1 MSAMH
6 EIDYKI
12 FGDDMQFVE
21 VELDPNEATV
31 AEAGGM
37 MYMEDGI
44 EMETVF
50 GDGSQQQSGIMDALM
65 GAGKR
70 LLTGESLFMTVF
82 HNRSGQKKKLAFGA
96 PYPGK
101 IIAIH
106 LAEIGGELVAQ
117 KDSFLAAAKGVSI
130 GIAFQ
135 RKLGVGLFGG
145 EGFIMQRLQGDG
157 WAFVH
162 AGGTLQER
170 TLAPGELIRVDT
182 GCIVAMQPSV
192 NYEIEYVGKIK
203 SALFGGEGLF
213 FATLARSRTHLAAV
227 AAAQPAREPHCRRQC
242 RASGAADG
250 KKARFSVRSAG
261 SSMVITAKRGH
272 ALDSCSA
279 APFWCLCARWR
290 PLPRTI
296 SNGLERCTTRG
307 SSTNRSPRLRLRR
320 PSRRLRRRR
329 RSSRPAHVSRDSGRR
344 AIPRIWVR
352 ARADL
357 VSLNPRNL
365 APQEIIEWQIGLG
378 TALFLEN
385 QPGPAAEMF
394 STILPTAR
402 ARLSPPRSTSWSSG
416 GRARWL
422 ASPSL
427 RRAPLVRKRTL
438 RCSGLSATRWNAVR
452 FRGRPPTGWW
462 SLRVARRSRRCLEC
476 GRHRLDSCG
485 LTAGRPAS
493 SRRSRPIRHANAH
506 SRACAGAHR
515 RAPRFKSDPS

>member
-1 MSAMH
+1 MAAMH

-12 FGDDMQFVE
+12 YGDDMQFVE

-37 MYMEDGI
+37 MYMDDGI

-50 GDGSQQQSGIMDALM
+50 GDGSQQQSGIMGALM

-82 HNRSGQKKKLAFGA
+82 HNRTSQKRKVAFGA

-106 LAEIGGELVAQ
+106 LSELGGELVAQ

-162 AGGTLQER
+162 AGGTLHER

-213 FATLARSRTHLAAV
+213 FATLRGPGRIWLQSLPLSRLANRIVAAV
-227 AAAQPAREPHCRRQC
+227 P
-242 RASGAADG
+242 G
-250 KKARFSVRSAG
+250 VR
-261 SSMVITAKRGH
+261 H
-272 ALDSCSA
+272 
-279 APFWCLCARWR
+279 
-290 PLPRTI
+290 
-296 SNGLERCTTRG
+296 
-307 SSTNRSPRLRLRR
+307 
-320 PSRRLRRRR
+320 
-329 RSSRPAHVSRDSGRR
+329 
-344 AIPRIWVR
+344 
-352 ARADL
+352 
-357 VSLNPRNL
+357 
-365 APQEIIEWQIGLG
+365 
-378 TALFLEN
+378 
-385 QPGPAAEMF
+385 
-394 STILPTAR
+394 
-402 ARLSPPRSTSWSSG
+402 G
-416 GRARWL
+416 GREEGSVLGRL
-422 ASPSL
+422 G
-427 RRAPLVRKRTL
+427 
-438 RCSGLSATRWNAVR
+438 GLIDGDNS
-452 FRGRPPTGWW
+452 
-462 SLRVARRSRRCLEC
+462 
-476 GRHRLDSCG
+476 
-485 LTAGRPAS
+485 
-493 SRRSRPIRHANAH
+493 
-506 SRACAGAHR
+506 
-515 RAPRFKSDPS
+515 